1 MKSIGKHCF
10 GGGNAILVGD
20 VGGTHARFA
29 IVDVSKPGAS
39 CIAYR
44 LDLQQ
49 EFPTFS
55 AALRTYIEHCGLST
69 VPPSAVIAVAGPVA
83 AGRVRFTNRQWEISE
98 DELKDFGFSEAL
110 LINDFVAVAFAVEV
124 LSQRDLHV
132 IGPDLPGLHGA
143 PISILG
149 PGTGFGV
156 SCLVRDGGRVV
167 PIATEGGHIGFA
179 PSNETELAVLRYL
192 WTKFDRVTVERILS
206 GPGLENIYQGLAHL
220 GGREVVALS
229 AAQIS
234 DRAARGEA
242 DCREALQ
249 LFCSVLGAVAGDI
262 ALIHGA
268 RGGVYIA
275 GGIAQ
280 KIEEFLAQSEFRTR
294 FENKGRLSSFVR
306 AIPTRLIMNADA
318 ALLGAAQAAATRSL
332 A

>member
-1 MKSIGKHCF
+1 MNGD
-10 GGGNAILVGD
+10 NDILVGD

-29 IVDVSKPGAS
+29 IVDVSGPRAVLKH
-39 CIAYR
+39 R

-69 VPPSAVIAVAGPVA
+69 VPASTVMAVAGPVT

-98 DELKDFGFSEAL
+98 DALRDFGFSEAL
-110 LINDFVAVAFAVEV
+110 LINDFVALAFAVEV
-124 LSQRDLHV
+124 LDERDLHV
-132 IGPDLPGLHGA
+132 IGPAIEGLNGA

-156 SCLVRDGGRVV
+156 SCLARDGDRVV

-179 PSNETELAVLRYL
+179 PCNETELAVLRHL
-192 WTKFDRVTVERILS
+192 WKKFERVTIERILS
-206 GPGLENIYQGLAHL
+206 GPGLENIYQGMAQL

-229 AAQIS
+229 AAQITEK
-234 DRAARGEA
+234 AARGEA
-242 DCREALQ
+242 GCREALQ
-249 LFCSVLGAVAGDI
+249 LFCSVFGAVAGDI
-262 ALIHGA
+262 ALVHGA

-280 KIEEFLAQSEFRTR
+280 KIQVFLAQSEFRAR
-294 FENKGRLSSFVR
+294 FDSKGRLSSFVQ
-306 AIPTRLIMNADA
+306 AIPTQLILNADA
-318 ALLGAAQAAATRSL
+318 ALLGAAHAARVQGYSCDRL
-332 A
+332 